1 MALNQLTFGFYFLI
15 SPVNKEL
22 LNIIYNLFLF
32 YLHNRTYQVKNI
44 EANHLIRL
52 LSLKISFLYEYLKT
66 LIK

>member
-15 SPVNKEL
+15 LPVNKEL

-32 YLHNRTYQVKNI
+32 YLHNRMYQVKNI

>member
-1 MALNQLTFGFYFLI
+1 
-15 SPVNKEL
+15 
-22 LNIIYNLFLF
+22 
-32 YLHNRTYQVKNI
+32 LHNRMYQVKNI